1 MTMETRSSR
10 PPCDPS
16 NPACLAWLQR
26 VAGSIVYKGVSADDV
41 VTDVL
46 LKTKCEPRSE
56 AYYVRLLTTTA
67 IDHWRKERHR
77 MHMPIEVVM
86 SLADPVC
93 AAAEAAVYDRA
104 LAHQAESMLSCDEVR
119 VFKRLA
125 DGAVVREIAEDEGV
139 THNALKTRIYR
150 SRARLTRALG
160 DASHG

>member
-1 MTMETRSSR
+1 METRPSK

-77 MHMPIEVVM
+77 MHMPIEAVL
-86 SLADPVC
+86 SLADPK
-93 AAAEAAVYDRA
+93 ANSQEGAIYDRQIISQAEALMSPEEAHFFERVANGDTA
-104 LAHQAESMLSCDEVR
+104 LA
-119 VFKRLA
+119 
-125 DGAVVREIAEDEGV
+125 IAQDEGFTYSRV
-139 THNALKTRIYR
+139 KSKIFRF
-150 SRARLTRALG
+150 RARAVRALG
-160 DASHG
+160 DVSHG